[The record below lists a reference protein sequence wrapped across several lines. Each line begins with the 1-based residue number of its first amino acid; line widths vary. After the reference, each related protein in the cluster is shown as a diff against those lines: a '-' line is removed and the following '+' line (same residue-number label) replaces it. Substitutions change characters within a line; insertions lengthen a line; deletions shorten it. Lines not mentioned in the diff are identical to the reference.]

1 MLPFE
6 RKQDWLSVRVS
17 GLEDAVLIE
26 MLEVAL
32 DHMDHGFL
40 KDGPLLSV
48 EREYRQQTNGAVV
61 NPLRDVE
68 TAVLIELAI
77 RYSES
82 K

>member
-26 MLEVAL
+26 MLEAAL

>member
-1 MLPFE
+1 MLPFK
-6 RKQDWLSVRVS
+6 RKQDWLSLRVS
-17 GLEDAVLIE
+17 ELEDAVLID
-26 MLEVAL
+26 MLKAAL
-32 DHMDHGFL
+32 DHMNHGFL

-61 NPLRDVE
+61 NSLRDVE
-68 TAVLIELAI
+68 TAVLVELAM